1 MKKKIALLLCS
12 TGNEA
17 FAVGNVII
25 GAKKYLFQNL
35 PHEDYDIIFYTDKL
49 EKNDE
54 LALKKIFPRIII
66 NIYISP
72 FKEKVENS
80 AMFSYYSL
88 FAFARFEGFDMLNY
102 YEKIFYIDTDI
113 VIQKD
118 ISNLINEENEFCIC
132 YYGANVKII
141 DKLSHNASGIV
152 IEEIT
157 NEGFNLNK
165 NQVMSGVYIMS
176 DRLKCYIKLK
186 EWLYYIVNKYKINDE
201 DALNLAI
208 QKFNINVMELDK
220 KYNCFPD
227 GSDYSKEAYILHS
240 IGPAKFWRGT
250 YNRDWEENNKIW
262 IEAGGN
268 TTYEENAK
276 KRKLV
281 DKIVWLIP
289 NYNLRNKLRGFLL
302 QKIGLSGR

>member
-35 PHEDYDIIFYTDKL
+35 SAEDYDIIFLTDKL

-54 LALKKIFPRIII
+54 LALNKIFPRIII
-66 NIYISP
+66 NIYVSP
-72 FKEKVENS
+72 FKEKVESS
-80 AMFSYYSL
+80 AMFFYYSL
-88 FAFARFEGFDMLNY
+88 FTFARFESFDMLND

-118 ISNLINEENEFCIC
+118 ISNLIYTYNEFCIC
-132 YYGANVKII
+132 YYGVDIKII
-141 DKLSHNASGIV
+141 DKLSHNANEKI
-152 IEEIT
+152 IEEII
-157 NEGFNLNK
+157 NEGFDLDK
-165 NQVMSGVYIMS
+165 KQVMAGVYIIT
-176 DRLKCYIKLK
+176 DKLKCYNQLK
-186 EWLYYIVNKYKINDE
+186 EWLYEFVNKYKINDE

-208 QKFNINVMELDK
+208 QKFNINVSELDK

-250 YNRDWEENNKIW
+250 YNKDWEENNKIW

-268 TTYEENAK
+268 TTYEANAK
-276 KRKLV
+276 KRKLI

-289 NYNLRNKLRGFLL
+289 NYNLRNKLRGYLL

>member
-49 EKNDE
+49 ESEDE
-54 LALKKIFPRIII
+54 NALKNIFPKIII
-66 NIYISP
+66 KIYKSP
-72 FKEKVENS
+72 FSKEMLNLRELNH
-80 AMFSYYSL
+80 FSSFTY
-88 FAFARFEGFDMLNY
+88 ARFEVFNLLEE
-102 YEKIFYIDTDI
+102 YEKVFYVDTDI

-118 ISNLINEENEFCIC
+118 ISEIINIKTPLAISYFANKMTVSGNFTKENMDLVKGYDLNKVSIIAAVFLINDSLNNYQIMSKWCYDKAEEYKTNDQSILNLLIQEFDIETHDLTES
-132 YYGANVKII
+132 YGAYPTSSIAKDAHII
-141 DKLSHNASGIV
+141 HA
-152 IEEIT
+152 
-157 NEGFNLNK
+157 
-165 NQVMSGVYIMS
+165 
-176 DRLKCYIKLK
+176 
-186 EWLYYIVNKYKINDE
+186 
-201 DALNLAI
+201 
-208 QKFNINVMELDK
+208 
-220 KYNCFPD
+220 
-227 GSDYSKEAYILHS
+227 

-250 YNRDWEENNKIW
+250 YNKEWEENNKIW

-281 DKIVWLIP
+281 DKIVWFIP
-289 NYNLRNKLRGFLL
+289 TFNLRDKVRRYLL
-302 QKIGLSGR
+302 KKIGLAGR